1 MNPKRQMY
9 VRVSGD
15 LIIELLKKYGNL
27 PKDTEMVAVVETP
40 KDFIDSSNTIRIAI
54 TSEEFPE
61 IFNGYHIPIFS
72 FQQEEYKNDKQ

>member
-9 VRVSGD
+9 VRISGD

-54 TSEEFPE
+54 TSKEFSE
-61 IFNGYHIPIFS
+61 IHEGNHIPIFTLIM
-72 FQQEEYKNDKQ
+72 EE